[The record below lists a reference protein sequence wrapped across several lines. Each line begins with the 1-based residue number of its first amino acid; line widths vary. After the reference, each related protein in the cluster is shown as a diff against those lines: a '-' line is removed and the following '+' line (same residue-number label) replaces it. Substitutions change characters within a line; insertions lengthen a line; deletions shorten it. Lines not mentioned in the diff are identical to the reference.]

1 MPRAARRP
9 MSLPEGPLVYLL
21 HFGAPY
27 QHAAHYLGWSACLRA
42 RLAHH
47 RAGRGA
53 RLMAAVSAAG
63 IDVTV
68 ARVWEGADRHF
79 ERTLHNRKQNR
90 ALCPI
95 CSGTQALRRA
105 AINTLS

>member
-9 MSLPEGPLVYLL
+9 KSLPDGPLVYLL
-21 HFGAPY
+21 HFATPY
-27 QHAAHYLGWSACLRA
+27 QHARHYLGWSEDLRA

-47 RAGRGA
+47 LAGRGA
-53 RLMAAVSAAG
+53 RLMAAVAGAG

-68 ARVWEGADRHF
+68 ARVWEGADRTA
-79 ERTLHNRKQNR
+79 ERRLHNRRHNA

-95 CSGTQALRRA
+95 CSGPQAMQRA
-105 AINTLS
+105 RVIAQQ

>member
-9 MSLPEGPLVYLL
+9 KSLPDGPLVYLL

-27 QHAAHYLGWSACLRA
+27 QHATHYIGWTECLRA

-47 RAGRGA
+47 MAGRGA
-53 RLMAAVSAAG
+53 RLMAAVAAAG
-63 IDVTV
+63 IEVTV
-68 ARVWEGADRHF
+68 ARTWEGADRHY
-79 ERTLHNRKQNR
+79 ERKLHNRKQSR

-95 CSGTQALRRA
+95 CSGTRALERA
-105 AINTLS
+105 SLITQ

>member
-1 MPRAARRP
+1 MPRAANCSP
-9 MSLPEGPLVYLL
+9 SLPTGPVVYLL
-21 HFGAPY
+21 HFQTPY
-27 QHAAHYLGWSACLRA
+27 QHATHYLGWSVCLAA

-68 ARVWEGADRHF
+68 ARVWCGATRYD
-79 ERTLHNRKQNR
+79 ERRLHNRKENR

-95 CSGTQALRRA
+95 CAGPPALKRA
-105 AINTLS
+105 LIIRHG